1 MKIDSMKRTVHGSD
15 QPIFCATSVCAGGA
29 RMSVA
34 GVCYV
39 TTFLMR
45 HLTLFPG
52 IVLFLVAGVHQ
63 MIKTPELEQA
73 LMVLPFSQ
81 VEIAAKYLVRLL
93 TAGLEVELC
102 ARCAIFLL
110 KVHQVC
116 SHAWSVQGFEL
127 FRHCDVPAK
136 VCMHFMTGTISRFA
150 LELNESSF
158 RFTWI

>member
-1 MKIDSMKRTVHGSD
+1 
-15 QPIFCATSVCAGGA
+15 
-29 RMSVA
+29 
-34 GVCYV
+34 
-39 TTFLMR
+39 
-45 HLTLFPG
+45 
-52 IVLFLVAGVHQ
+52 

-116 SHAWSVQGFEL
+116 RHSWSVQGFEL
-127 FRHCDVPAK
+127 FRHCDTPAK
-136 VCMHFMTGTISRFA
+136 VCMHATPGT
-150 LELNESSF
+150 
-158 RFTWI
+158 